1 MTRATFMRLDI
12 AQSYNGR
19 GNAATLPHG
28 QAEAVHKLVDSAAW
42 TDHSCCSYK
51 KYFQELTQSAAEH
64 VII

>member
-28 QAEAVHKLVDSAAW
+28 LAAAVHKLVDSAAW
-42 TDHSCCSYK
+42 TDYSRRSSK
-51 KYFQELTQSAAEH
+51 K
-64 VII
+64 

>member
-28 QAEAVHKLVDSAAW
+28 LAEAVHKLVDSFTW
-42 TDHSCCSYK
+42 TDHSRRGDEK
-51 KYFQELTQSAAEH
+51 
-64 VII
+64 